1 LVELWQTN
9 QKFFVLINCQGLGY
23 EIQIL
28 ESFFLKLK
36 TNQISNKKITLW
48 LKHIK
53 KEDSDLLF
61 GFTSKEQKNFFIEIL
76 SIRGVGSQIGMGILN
91 KFSISEV
98 INAIKTQN
106 KKLICSVPGIGQKMS
121 DRLILELK
129 NKFKSELQ
137 FEEEKAKDEFEIKDP
152 EINKMMQDLKLTL
165 QSLNYKNKE
174 INTIM
179 PIIKESTLL
188 AKKEKNLSFENLL
201 KIAKNNLD
209 KDSSNIG
216 RWRSIINKLK
226 INFMSLD
233 TAEKQKL
240 IETHQV
246 HSTDTG
252 SVEVQVAMLSKRIS
266 KLSDHLQGNIHDFAS
281 RQGLL
286 KMIGKRKR
294 LLSYIKDKNVQ
305 RYQELVKKI
314 GIRGWSQLM
323 KKKQSKKKTQN

>member
-1 LVELWQTN
+1 MISWINGELVELWQVN

-36 TNQISNKKITLW
+36 TNQIPNKKITLW

-91 KFSISEV
+91 KFSIGEV

-129 NKFKSELQ
+129 NKFKSEIR
-137 FEEEKAKDEFEIKDP
+137 FEEQKAKDEFEIKNP
-152 EINKMMQDLKLTL
+152 EINKMIEDLQLTL

-174 INTIM
+174 IKTIL
-179 PIIKESTLL
+179 PIIINEVDSVSYTHLTLPT
-188 AKKEKNLSFENLL
+188 K
-201 KIAKNNLD
+201 
-209 KDSSNIG
+209 
-216 RWRSIINKLK
+216 
-226 INFMSLD
+226 
-233 TAEKQKL
+233 
-240 IETHQV
+240 
-246 HSTDTG
+246 
-252 SVEVQVAMLSKRIS
+252 
-266 KLSDHLQGNIHDFAS
+266 
-281 RQGLL
+281 
-286 KMIGKRKR
+286 
-294 LLSYIKDKNVQ
+294 
-305 RYQELVKKI
+305 
-314 GIRGWSQLM
+314 
-323 KKKQSKKKTQN
+323 

>member
-1 LVELWQTN
+1 MISWINGELVESWQTN

-91 KFSISEV
+91 KFSIGEV

-129 NKFKSELQ
+129 NKFKSEIQ
-137 FEEEKAKDEFEIKDP
+137 FEEEKANDEFKIKDP
-152 EINKMMQDLKLTL
+152 EINKMIEDLQLTL

-174 INTIM
+174 IKTIL
-179 PIIKESTLL
+179 PIIINEVDFL
-188 AKKEKNLSFENLL
+188 AKKENNLSFENLL
-201 KIAKNNLD
+201 KLAMNYLD
-209 KDSSNIG
+209 KESSNI
-216 RWRSIINKLK
+216 
-226 INFMSLD
+226 
-233 TAEKQKL
+233 
-240 IETHQV
+240 
-246 HSTDTG
+246 
-252 SVEVQVAMLSKRIS
+252 
-266 KLSDHLQGNIHDFAS
+266 AS
-281 RQGLL
+281 
-286 KMIGKRKR
+286 
-294 LLSYIKDKNVQ
+294 
-305 RYQELVKKI
+305 
-314 GIRGWSQLM
+314 
-323 KKKQSKKKTQN
+323 

>member
-1 LVELWQTN
+1 MISWINGDLVDLWQTN
-9 QKFFVLINCQGLGY
+9 QKFFALINCQGLGY

-76 SIRGVGSQIGMGILN
+76 SIRGVGSQTGMGILN
-91 KFSISEV
+91 KFSIGEV

-129 NKFKSELQ
+129 NKFKSEIQ

-152 EINKMMQDLKLTL
+152 EINKMIEDLQLTL

-174 INTIM
+174 IKTIL
-179 PIIKESTLL
+179 PIIINEVDFL
-188 AKKEKNLSFENLL
+188 AKKENNLSFENLL
-201 KIAKNNLD
+201 KLAMNYLD
-209 KDSSNIG
+209 KESSNI
-216 RWRSIINKLK
+216 
-226 INFMSLD
+226 
-233 TAEKQKL
+233 
-240 IETHQV
+240 
-246 HSTDTG
+246 
-252 SVEVQVAMLSKRIS
+252 
-266 KLSDHLQGNIHDFAS
+266 AS
-281 RQGLL
+281 
-286 KMIGKRKR
+286 
-294 LLSYIKDKNVQ
+294 
-305 RYQELVKKI
+305 
-314 GIRGWSQLM
+314 
-323 KKKQSKKKTQN
+323 

>member
-1 LVELWQTN
+1 MISWINGELVELWQTN

-129 NKFKSELQ
+129 NKFKSEIQ
-137 FEEEKAKDEFEIKDP
+137 FEEEKANDEFEIKDP
-152 EINKMMQDLKLTL
+152 EINKMIEDLQLTL

-174 INTIM
+174 IKTIL
-179 PIIKESTLL
+179 PIIINEVDFL
-188 AKKEKNLSFENLL
+188 AKKESNLSFENLL
-201 KIAKNNLD
+201 KLAMNYLD
-209 KDSSNIG
+209 KESSNI
-216 RWRSIINKLK
+216 
-226 INFMSLD
+226 
-233 TAEKQKL
+233 
-240 IETHQV
+240 
-246 HSTDTG
+246 
-252 SVEVQVAMLSKRIS
+252 
-266 KLSDHLQGNIHDFAS
+266 AS
-281 RQGLL
+281 
-286 KMIGKRKR
+286 
-294 LLSYIKDKNVQ
+294 
-305 RYQELVKKI
+305 
-314 GIRGWSQLM
+314 
-323 KKKQSKKKTQN
+323 

>member
-1 LVELWQTN
+1 MISWINGELVELWQTN

-129 NKFKSELQ
+129 NKFKSEIQ

-152 EINKMMQDLKLTL
+152 EINKMIEDLQLTL

-174 INTIM
+174 INTIL
-179 PIIKESTLL
+179 PIIINEVDFP
-188 AKKEKNLSFENLL
+188 AKKENNLSFENLL
-201 KIAKNNLD
+201 KLAMNYLD
-209 KDSSNIG
+209 KESSNI
-216 RWRSIINKLK
+216 
-226 INFMSLD
+226 
-233 TAEKQKL
+233 
-240 IETHQV
+240 
-246 HSTDTG
+246 
-252 SVEVQVAMLSKRIS
+252 
-266 KLSDHLQGNIHDFAS
+266 AS
-281 RQGLL
+281 
-286 KMIGKRKR
+286 
-294 LLSYIKDKNVQ
+294 
-305 RYQELVKKI
+305 
-314 GIRGWSQLM
+314 
-323 KKKQSKKKTQN
+323 

>member
-1 LVELWQTN
+1 MISWINGELVESWQTN

-36 TNQISNKKITLW
+36 KNQISNKKITLW

-106 KKLICSVPGIGQKMS
+106 KKLICSVPGIGQKMG

-129 NKFKSELQ
+129 NKFKSEIQ
-137 FEEEKAKDEFEIKDP
+137 FEEEKAKDEYEIKDAKN
-152 EINKMMQDLKLTL
+152 NKMIEDLQFTL

-174 INTIM
+174 IKTIL
-179 PIIKESTLL
+179 PIIINEVDFL
-188 AKKEKNLSFENLL
+188 AKKENNLSFEYLL
-201 KIAKNNLD
+201 KLAMNHLD
-209 KDSSNIG
+209 KDSSNND
-216 RWRSIINKLK
+216 R
-226 INFMSLD
+226 
-233 TAEKQKL
+233 
-240 IETHQV
+240 
-246 HSTDTG
+246 
-252 SVEVQVAMLSKRIS
+252 
-266 KLSDHLQGNIHDFAS
+266 
-281 RQGLL
+281 
-286 KMIGKRKR
+286 
-294 LLSYIKDKNVQ
+294 
-305 RYQELVKKI
+305 
-314 GIRGWSQLM
+314 
-323 KKKQSKKKTQN
+323 

>member
-1 LVELWQTN
+1 MISWINGELVDLWQTN

-48 LKHIK
+48 IKHIK

-61 GFTSKEQKNFFIEIL
+61 GFTSKDQKNFFIEIL

-129 NKFKSELQ
+129 SKFKSEIQ

-152 EINKMMQDLKLTL
+152 EINKMIEDLQLTL

-174 INTIM
+174 IKTIL
-179 PIIKESTLL
+179 PIIINEVDLL
-188 AKKEKNLSFENLL
+188 EKKENNLSFENLL
-201 KIAKNNLD
+201 KLAMNYLD
-209 KDSSNIG
+209 KESSNI
-216 RWRSIINKLK
+216 
-226 INFMSLD
+226 
-233 TAEKQKL
+233 
-240 IETHQV
+240 
-246 HSTDTG
+246 
-252 SVEVQVAMLSKRIS
+252 
-266 KLSDHLQGNIHDFAS
+266 AS
-281 RQGLL
+281 
-286 KMIGKRKR
+286 
-294 LLSYIKDKNVQ
+294 
-305 RYQELVKKI
+305 
-314 GIRGWSQLM
+314 
-323 KKKQSKKKTQN
+323 

>member
-1 LVELWQTN
+1 LISWINGELVDLWQTN

-36 TNQISNKKITLW
+36 TNQISNRKITLW

-91 KFSISEV
+91 KFSIGEV

-129 NKFKSELQ
+129 NKFKSEIQ
-137 FEEEKAKDEFEIKDP
+137 FEEEKAKDEFEINDP
-152 EINKMMQDLKLTL
+152 GINKMIEDLQLTL

-174 INTIM
+174 IKTIL
-179 PIIKESTLL
+179 PIIINEVDFLT
-188 AKKEKNLSFENLL
+188 KKENNSSFENLL
-201 KIAKNNLD
+201 KLAMNYLD
-209 KDSSNIG
+209 KESSNI
-216 RWRSIINKLK
+216 
-226 INFMSLD
+226 
-233 TAEKQKL
+233 
-240 IETHQV
+240 
-246 HSTDTG
+246 
-252 SVEVQVAMLSKRIS
+252 
-266 KLSDHLQGNIHDFAS
+266 AS
-281 RQGLL
+281 
-286 KMIGKRKR
+286 
-294 LLSYIKDKNVQ
+294 
-305 RYQELVKKI
+305 
-314 GIRGWSQLM
+314 
-323 KKKQSKKKTQN
+323 